1 MEEYRYIRVGDM
13 YVKDFKVA
21 TIKTDV
27 GYWRVRKEISLIN
40 DKSEAIPI
48 EKEEAQGLMKLLDR
62 TAVLVDLGGN
72 DE

>member
-21 TIKTDV
+21 TVKTDV